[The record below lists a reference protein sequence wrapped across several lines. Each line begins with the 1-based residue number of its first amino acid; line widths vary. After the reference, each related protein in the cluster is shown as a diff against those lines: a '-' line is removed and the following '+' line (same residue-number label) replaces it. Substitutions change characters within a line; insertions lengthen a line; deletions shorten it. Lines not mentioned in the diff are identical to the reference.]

1 MLIRKCFAQ
10 SLTYKLMALFFAVFF
25 CAVCGLTYFAYTSSR
40 NAMFQEFKIRGR
52 TLAKSIAP
60 QARTH
65 YQEQDV
71 EGLTSLLQSLGE
83 GEDVV
88 AILAYRS
95 SKVLWIEFSG
105 IQLTPEDLTL
115 PELGDVWE
123 RDLVLTKGYRVSAF
137 GSVVTDS
144 STPAGKD
151 GVVTAQPLGWV
162 RIFLDRGAL
171 ERRLGTLINE
181 TLAMSILTLLLGGGL
196 FILLLRQSLHVIGP
210 LTDATKK
217 VAEGDLHATVPVSSN
232 DELGELAKC
241 FNSMTEQLLQ
251 TTVSK
256 NYVDNI
262 IRSMIDSLIVVKPD
276 GTIGTVNR
284 ATLQLLG
291 YDEHELLGQHISMLF
306 PQKKDAFSGHPY
318 GDFSWNNTSDLGEVT
333 YRTKNGRAI
342 PILFSEAIL
351 RDEDGRILGVACV
364 GKDMT
369 KLREAEEQLR
379 IQGAALESAANAVV
393 ITDFEGRIT
402 WANPSF
408 TRLTGY
414 SLEEAIGRPMG
425 ILKSGTHD
433 DSFYRTLWQTI
444 LSGSVWQGELI
455 NRKKD
460 GTLFTEEQTITP
472 IRGQSGIIDYFISI
486 KQDITARKQ
495 IEKALLASEQY
506 NRTLFEL
513 SPIGLALFDM
523 DGTVVDCNEAYAAI
537 VGLTRSDVL
546 GMTYWELTPNE
557 YDERAFKIMEVITK
571 TGSFR
576 NYEKHYIHR
585 DGHWVPVR
593 VFGNLIERDNRLYLC
608 CSVEDITDRRRS
620 EEALTAA
627 NRKLTELNETRSE
640 FFANISHE
648 LRTPLTVIR
657 GEAEVTI
664 RGKDKPLSEYKA
676 ALERIV
682 QLTAQVNQLVG
693 DLLFISRSE
702 SGTIAIDKQ
711 PTPLLDILLEVH
723 QEAQVLAEKQR
734 ITVTLTTRHA
744 PPIMVHG
751 DPQRLRQLF
760 MIIITNA
767 INYTKPEGTITVHW
781 ERDGKTARVVVIDN
795 GIGIP
800 KEDLPYVF
808 QRFYRVK
815 QRHHTLAR
823 SGSGLGLPIA
833 KWIAEAH
840 NGTISIASIPDRGT
854 TVTVELPLY
863 GPQGPPTGTEDGHD
877 SEYGTDHGADVT

>member
-1 MLIRKCFAQ
+1 MLIRQ
-10 SLTYKLMALFFAVFF
+10 WIGHSLTRKVMTLFFAVFF
-25 CAVCGLTYFAYTSSR
+25 CTVCGLTYFAYSSSR
-40 NAMFQEFKIRGR
+40 NAMYQEFTIRGQM
-52 TLAKSIAP
+52 LAKTIAS
-60 QARTH
+60 QARAD

-71 EGLTSLLQSLGE
+71 EGLTSLFQSLGE

-88 AILAYRS
+88 AILAYRP
-95 SKVLWIEFSG
+95 SKSLWMEFSG
-105 IQLTPEDLTL
+105 IQLTPEDLRF
-115 PELGDVWE
+115 PELGDLWQ
-123 RDLVLTKGYRVSAF
+123 RDLILQHGYRITEF
-137 GSVVTDS
+137 GSVVVDS
-144 STPAGKD
+144 SHPAKPTAS
-151 GVVTAQPLGWV
+151 VTAPPIGSV

-171 ERRLGTLINE
+171 ETRLSTLIND
-181 TLAMSILTLLLGGGL
+181 TLVTSSLTFLFGGG
-196 FILLLRQSLHVIGP
+196 FFMLLLRRSLHIIAP

-217 VAEGDLHATVPVSSN
+217 VAEGNLHTTVPISSG

-241 FNSMTEQLLQ
+241 FNSMTQQLLQ

-262 IRSMIDSLIVVKPD
+262 IRSMMDSLIVVNPD

-291 YDEHELLGQHISMLF
+291 YEEHELVGQHISMLF
-306 PQKKDAFSGHPY
+306 PQKQQPLFGDTYGEFSQ
-318 GDFSWNNTSDLGEVT
+318 NNPLELGEVA
-333 YRTKNGRAI
+333 YRTKDGRAI

-351 RDEDGRILGVACV
+351 RDENGHILGVACV

-369 KLREAEEQLR
+369 KLKQTEEQLR
-379 IQGAALESAANAVV
+379 LHGAALESAANAVV
-393 ITDFEGRIT
+393 ITDFEGRIR

-414 SLEEAIGRPMG
+414 SLEEAIGRPMN
-425 ILKSGTHD
+425 ILKSGKHD
-433 DSFYRTLWQTI
+433 RTFYRDLWQTV
-444 LSGSVWQGELI
+444 LNGSVWQGEVI

-472 IRGQSGIIDYFISI
+472 IRAQSGIIDYFVSI
-486 KQDITARKQ
+486 KQDITTRKQ
-495 IEKALLASEQY
+495 IEKALVTSEQY

-513 SPIGLALFDM
+513 SPIGLALFDI

-537 VGLTRSDVL
+537 VGLTRSNVL
-546 GMTYWELTPNE
+546 GMTYWELTPHE
-557 YDERAFKIMEVITK
+557 YDERAFTIMEALTK
-571 TGSFR
+571 TGEFR

-593 VFGNLIERDNRLYLC
+593 LFGNLIERDNQLYIF
-608 CSVEDITDRRRS
+608 CSVEDITDLRKG
-620 EEALTAA
+620 EEALRKA
-627 NRKLTELNETRSE
+627 NQTLVELNETRSE

-664 RGKDKPLSEYKA
+664 RGRDKPIAEYKA
-676 ALERIV
+676 SLERIV
-682 QLTAQVNQLVG
+682 QLTTQVNQLVG

-702 SGTIAIDKQ
+702 SGTIAIEKR
-711 PTPLLDILLEVH
+711 PTPLFAILIEVD
-723 QEAQVLAEKQR
+723 QEAQVLAAKHR
-734 ITVTLTTRHA
+734 TSVTLNNRQA
-744 PPIMVHG
+744 PPIMVNG

-767 INYTKPEGTITVHW
+767 INYTKPDGTISVNV
-781 ERDGKTARVVVIDN
+781 EEDGGTARVTVADN

-800 KEDLPYVF
+800 REDLPHVF

-815 QRHHTLAR
+815 HRHHGVAR

-833 KWIAEAH
+833 KWIVEAH
-840 NGTISIASIPDRGT
+840 NGSISIASVLHRGT
-854 TVTVELPLY
+854 TVTIDLPLY
-863 GPQGPPTGTEDGHD
+863 RPVALP
-877 SEYGTDHGADVT
+877 ADDQQ